1 MPTTISTLPNWPRAH
16 GAPVGTAI
24 IRINNSD
31 FQVSEQLGYELTGD
45 GEHIYLLVEKD
56 GANTNWV
63 ARQLAAYSGFRAA
76 DISYSG
82 LKDRNAITR
91 QWFSIRAPGK
101 EEIDW
106 AGFVAEGVTIVKHT
120 RHNKKLRRG
129 AHTGNHFRIC
139 LRNLTANSEQLTRR
153 LQQIAIQG
161 VPNYFGEQRFGHGGS
176 NLKSAEALFSGKRLA
191 KPIRSLALSAARS
204 FLFNEILAARV
215 SAKTW
220 DQLLPGD
227 CANLDGS
234 GSVFKVAEP
243 DELLR
248 QRCTALDIHPSG
260 CLWGRGQLLSDSQ
273 VADIELG
280 VMALHQSLADGIVAK
295 GVDMSRRALRLRL
308 RDFSWEQSGDSIW
321 LEFFLGRG
329 SFATA
334 VLGEILDY
342 TDGSQHAH
350 R

>member
-1 MPTTISTLPNWPRAH
+1 MPTTDFTLPNWPRAH
-16 GAPVGTAI
+16 GAPVGTAV
-24 IRINNSD
+24 IRTSNSD

-45 GEHIYLLVEKD
+45 GEHVYLLVEKD

-63 ARQLAAYSGFRAA
+63 ARQLAAYTGFRAA

-82 LKDRNAITR
+82 LKDRNAVTR

-101 EEIDW
+101 AQIDW
-106 AGFVAEGVTIVKHT
+106 AGFVAEGVTIVTHI

-139 LRNLTANSEQLTRR
+139 LRKLSADSDQLARR
-153 LQQIAIQG
+153 LQQIEFRG

-176 NLKSAEALFSGKRLA
+176 NLQSAEALFAGKRLP
-191 KPIRSLALSAARS
+191 KPVRSLALSAARS
-204 FLFNEILAARV
+204 FLFNEVLAERV
-215 SAKTW
+215 SAETW

-260 CLWGRGQLLSDSQ
+260 CLWGRGQLLSDSK
-273 VADIELG
+273 VADIELA
-280 VMALHQSLADGIVAK
+280 VMARHQSLADGIVAK

-308 RDFSWEQSGDSIW
+308 RNFNWEQSGDSIW
-321 LEFFLGRG
+321 LEFFLARG
-329 SFATA
+329 SFATS
-334 VLGEILDY
+334 VLGEFVDY
-342 TDGSQHAH
+342 TDGSQQTY